1 MASVGGGGG
10 GSAAA
15 SGAIDNEATD
25 SEDPAALLR
34 DAEPGDGLPGGGR
47 P

>member
-1 MASVGGGGG
+1 MGGGGG
-10 GSAAA
+10 GGGLAAA
-15 SGAIDNEATD
+15 HGAIDHEAID
-25 SEDPAALLR
+25 SQDPAALLR